1 MLVYQSTKSEFL
13 HNVENDMIAISI
25 RSKIQNK
32 LGQSTSEAEFR
43 SWENSLSHM
52 YMVLNDEKIPSDSGI
67 AIEYNI
73 PQTSKRVD
81 FIISGYNEYE
91 KPEVV
96 IIELKQWE
104 KVKLIEN
111 RDGLIETFIGGSNR
125 RVVHPSYQAWS
136 YSSLIKDYNSMVQEN
151 DIHIEPCVYMHN
163 YKRIENDDID
173 NKQYEMYYKEA
184 PLFTKGDLVKLRNF
198 IKNNIKK
205 GDNGDI
211 LYIIDEGKIK
221 PSKKLQDSISE
232 MINDNKNFVM
242 LDEQKVVFEDI
253 LALSKKSSID
263 NKKRTIIVKG
273 GPGTGKSV
281 IAINLLAK
289 LTQMDQFVQYVSK
302 NSAPREVYIKQLKN
316 NKVQKNSV
324 SIDNMFSSSGKYT
337 NVDSNVINTVL
348 VDESHRLNEKSGLF
362 KNLGENQIKELI
374 HVSKCSVFFIDEKQ
388 RVTISDIGSISEI
401 EKWARHENSEVF
413 YMELKSQ
420 FRCNGSNG
428 YLEWLDNVLEIED
441 KEINDVYELDYD
453 IKVYDNPEEIRDI
466 IVEKNKNPYNT
477 ARVLAGYCWDWIKEG
492 KNDSSI
498 HDIVIDDFRMSWN
511 LSNSKTYALDN
522 SISEAGCIH
531 TTQGLEFDYVGV
543 IIGEDLRY
551 ENGAIVTDF
560 TKRAKTDQS
569 LKGIKK
575 IHKNDPEKALR
586 ISSELIKNTYRTLLT
601 RGMKGCYIYCVD
613 KNLSEYLKSEIRR
626 CKTY

>member
-1 MLVYQSTKSEFL
+1 MYQSTKSEFL